1 MTAAPRPTGLPG
13 YRGTGHPAGCF
24 LGEGAWPPRGRGRHV
39 LVVEQDPSVTELIA
53 TALEL
58 VGHRVCT
65 AGTAADGMVRFTEHR
80 FDLVVLDATLPDLIG
95 FTRGR
100 RVAPA
105 DRPPL
110 LFLTTC
116 DFLHSL
122 LPELGPSGEDY
133 VTKPVRITEF
143 LARAQVL
150 LRGRA
155 PEQQG
160 MHCYGDLVL
169 DDAACQAWRGSRQLD
184 LTPAEYRLLS
194 HLLANAERV
203 LSKEQISRH
212 VWGEYRANSA
222 IEKLVSRLRLK
233 VDKEHPALIRTRRGF
248 GYWLGHPARQDAT
261 PAH

>member
-1 MTAAPRPTGLPG
+1 M
-13 YRGTGHPAGCF
+13 
-24 LGEGAWPPRGRGRHV
+24 
-39 LVVEQDPSVTELIA
+39 TELIA
-53 TALEL
+53 AAMEF
-58 VGHRVCT
+58 VGYRVCT
-65 AGTAADGMVRFTEHR
+65 AGTAAEGTMRFTEHR
-80 FDLVVLDATLPDLIG
+80 FDLVILGATLPDLIG

-116 DFLHSL
+116 DFLRSL
-122 LPELGPSGEDY
+122 VPELGPGGEDY
-133 VTKPVRITEF
+133 VTKPARIAEV

-150 LRGRA
+150 LRGLI

-160 MHCYGDLVL
+160 MHCYGEPVL
-169 DDAACQAWRGSRQLD
+169 DDATCQVWRGAGQLD

-194 HLLANAERV
+194 HLPANAERV
-203 LSKEQISRH
+203 LSKEQISRQ

-222 IEKLVSRLRLK
+222 IEKLVSRLRHK

-248 GYWLGHPARQDAT
+248 GYWLGHPGRQDAT
-261 PAH
+261 PAR